1 MRVIRNSSL
10 TITIGAI
17 AATMLIVI
25 CVAQAG
31 PKSRQSRIE
40 NFGCINANLYRG
52 AQPRSSDY
60 ADLAELGVKTVID
73 LQRDGERNEQH
84 LVESAGMKFYRIGL
98 RDDAW
103 PTREQAQNFLK
114 IVDDPGNQPVF
125 IHCHGGR
132 HRAGAM
138 TAIYRIT
145 HDGWD
150 ANRAYAEMKQYGFE
164 KGLGHGALKDYV
176 YDYYNQ
182 RKQGE
187 VVVRTK

>member
-1 MRVIRNSSL
+1 MRVNPYSSR
-10 TITIGAI
+10 TITAGAV
-17 AATMLIVI
+17 AATMLIVL

-31 PKSRQSRIE
+31 PPSPQSRID
-40 NFGCINANLYRG
+40 NFGCINPNLYRG
-52 AQPRSSDY
+52 AQPRASDY
-60 ADLAELGVKTVID
+60 ADLANMGVKTVID
-73 LQRDGERNEQH
+73 LQRDGERDEQR

-103 PTREQAQNFLK
+103 PTSEQARTFLK

-164 KGLGHGALKDYV
+164 KGIGHGTLKDYV
-176 YDYYNQ
+176 YDYYSQ

-187 VVVRTK
+187 VVVTTR

>member
-1 MRVIRNSSL
+1 MRGNRNASFA
-10 TITIGAI
+10 IKVGAI
-17 AATMLIVI
+17 AATVLIVL

-31 PKSRQSRIE
+31 PPSLQSRID
-40 NFGCINANLYRG
+40 NFGCINPNLYRG
-52 AQPRSSDY
+52 AQPRASDY
-60 ADLAELGVKTVID
+60 ADLAKMGVKTVID
-73 LQRDGERNEQH
+73 LQRDGERDEQR

-103 PTREQAQNFLK
+103 PTSEQARTFLK

-164 KGLGHGALKDYV
+164 KGIGHGTLKDYV
-176 YDYYNQ
+176 YDYYSQ

-187 VVVRTK
+187 VVVTTR